1 MKYFIL
7 IPDGASD
14 YKIPE
19 LGMKTPFQAARKP
32 VLDCIVERS
41 IVGTVSNVPEG
52 MIPESDTANLAIMSY
67 DPKIYSR
74 GRSPLEAVAMGLELR
89 DGDIAFRCNLVTLSD
104 EGDYEHKIILD
115 HSSDEI
121 TTPEAAEL
129 IHAVEKALGD
139 DVRHFYPGVSYRHCL
154 IWNNPPAYGDFMRP
168 HDILGRHIGDYLP
181 DEPYRTIMRES
192 FEILRDHPV
201 NKARRERGLRPGNS
215 LWIWSPGGKPSLPS
229 FYDKWGVSAAVISAV
244 DLIKGIGI
252 CAGMKVIDVEGATGN
267 IKTNFAGKAQATIDA
282 FMDGIQLVY
291 VHVEAPDECGHRAE
305 VENKVKSIEL
315 IDEKILGPVISYL
328 DGCGEPYKILYLPD
342 HPTPVSIRTHTSD
355 PVPFLIFESDTEHRG
370 PKTFDED
377 TAADSG
383 LYIEHGHELMG
394 SVVSEK
400 ALL

>member
-1 MKYFIL
+1 MKYFVL

-19 LGMKTPFQAARKP
+19 LGGKTPFQAARKDM
-32 VLDCIVERS
+32 LDSIAKRS

-74 GRSPLEAVAMGLELR
+74 GRSPLEAVSMGLELR
-89 DGDIAFRCNLVTLSD
+89 DGDIAFRCNLVTLTD
-104 EGDYEHKIILD
+104 DGKYENKTILD

-121 TTPEAAEL
+121 TTAEAAEL
-129 IHAVEKALGD
+129 IRAVNKALGTGL
-139 DVRHFYPGVSYRHCL
+139 RRFYPGVSYRHCM
-154 IWNNPPAYGDFMRP
+154 IWNDPPKYGDFMRP

-215 LWIWSPGGKPSLPS
+215 LWIWSPGGKPSLP
-229 FYDKWGVSAAVISAV
+229 FFRDKWGVSSAVISAV

-267 IKTNFAGKAQATIDA
+267 IKTNFTGKAQAAIDA
-282 FMDGIQLVY
+282 FNEGIELVY

-305 VENKVKSIEL
+305 AENKVKSIEL
-315 IDEKILGPVISYL
+315 IDEKILGPVKSYL

-342 HPTPVSIRTHTSD
+342 HPTPVSTRTHSSD
-355 PVPFLIFESDTEHRG
+355 PVPFLIYESDKPHSG
-370 PKTFDED
+370 PTSFDED
-377 TAADSG
+377 SAAAAG
-383 LYIEHGHELMG
+383 LYVEHGHELMG
-394 SVVSEK
+394 MVIEN
-400 ALL
+400 